1 MAKLKAIKSRL
12 AVLPGRVKRGSDA
25 DGHSRVFEPWRN
37 WYSLKAWA
45 VLRQEVFA
53 RDEFVCQCGCETL
66 IASPANASPTT
77 RRRTEATGTSSSI
90 PTTSRRFGSRTTT
103 GGSRGVERAARSAR
117 G

>member
-66 IASPANASPTT
+66 IAKPRERIADHKTPH
-77 RRRTEATGTSSSI
+77 
-90 PTTSRRFGSRTTT
+90 
-103 GGSRGVERAARSAR
+103 RGDWNLFFDPNNVQTLWKPHHDGWKQRVERAARSAR